1 MMIIKKHYLKSKPV
15 CKVTFQVPPEIGNSA
30 SAANLVGEFNQWD
43 IDATPMKKL
52 KDGTFKVTVDLEK
65 DREYRFRYLLD
76 KVIWENA
83 ANADRYE
90 PSPYGNEK
98 NCVIIV

>member
-1 MMIIKKHYLKSKPV
+1 
-15 CKVTFQVPPEIGNSA
+15 
-30 SAANLVGEFNQWD
+30 
-43 IDATPMKKL
+43 MKKL